1 MSRMNQLETTQN
13 EMNTLRC
20 VHDLLKHGEY
30 DAAEQILDECNHEE
44 FSPGI
49 QMYYFLQKAKCLLFI
64 FGESSN
70 LDDLLNAQYFT
81 KEIMSTAKRSG
92 NKPRDPEYLK
102 VRAFVPF
109 KLSQELHDPS
119 ARKQNKAKATRLAE
133 IGFQKYP
140 EYTMFSWIL
149 TQIQTNEE
157 G

>member
-1 MSRMNQLETTQN
+1 MNQLETTQN
-13 EMNTLRC
+13 EMSTLRC
-20 VHDLLKHGEY
+20 VHDLLKYGEY

-64 FGESSN
+64 FRESSN
-70 LDDLLNAQYFT
+70 LDDLLNAQYFI

-102 VRAFVPF
+102 IRAHVHF
-109 KLSQELHDPS
+109 KLSQELHDSS
-119 ARKQNKAKATRLAE
+119 ARGHHRAEAARLAE
-133 IGFQKYP
+133 IGSQKYP

-149 TQIQTNEE
+149 TQNQANEE